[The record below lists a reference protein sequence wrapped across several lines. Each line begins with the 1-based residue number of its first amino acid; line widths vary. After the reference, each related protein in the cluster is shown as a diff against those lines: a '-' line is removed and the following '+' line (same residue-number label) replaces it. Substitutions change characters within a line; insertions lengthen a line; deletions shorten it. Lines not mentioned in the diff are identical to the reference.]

1 MVLPS
6 CLLLFCV
13 EISVFFFRALCG
25 GRANVFQPVQLIPP
39 HVPRVAVLITRQ
51 MEGPAKEWGRSGGGA
66 GGGEWKKGEVCDV
79 FINKKQLC
87 MMLTAGWSA
96 PRPNPALLL
105 LTFQRSGAYPR
116 QCAQSS
122 LSRSGSVQGS
132 GGGRPWLSLLPGPQK
147 HTQTAK
153 AEQAFTGPA

>member
-1 MVLPS
+1 MGPW
-6 CLLLFCV
+6 CGEREREGKRKREREV
-13 EISVFFFRALCG
+13 E
-25 GRANVFQPVQLIPP
+25 
-39 HVPRVAVLITRQ
+39 
-51 MEGPAKEWGRSGGGA
+51 EGGG
-66 GGGEWKKGEVCDV
+66 CDV

-122 LSRSGSVQGS
+122 LSRSSSVQGS
-132 GGGRPWLSLLPGPQK
+132 GGGQPWLSFSYQSSETHSNSEDSLQILYV
-147 HTQTAK
+147 
-153 AEQAFTGPA
+153 QASTGSA

>member
-1 MVLPS
+1 M
-6 CLLLFCV
+6 
-13 EISVFFFRALCG
+13 G
-25 GRANVFQPVQLIPP
+25 
-39 HVPRVAVLITRQ
+39 PR
-51 MEGPAKEWGRSGGGA
+51 WGA
-66 GGGEWKKGEVCDV
+66 GGVEEGGGCDV

-105 LTFQRSGAYPR
+105 LTFQHSGAYPR

-132 GGGRPWLSLLPGPQK
+132 GGGRPWLSLSYPVLRNTLKQRGLPYLSRAFQDFQGANDSSLIFTINEFGSVK
-147 HTQTAK
+147 NIYTALHDFCIPDCTVSIPYDV
-153 AEQAFTGPA
+153 AVPTPLSSRH

>member
-1 MVLPS
+1 MWK
-6 CLLLFCV
+6 
-13 EISVFFFRALCG
+13 ERERG
-25 GRANVFQPVQLIPP
+25 
-39 HVPRVAVLITRQ
+39 
-51 MEGPAKEWGRSGGGA
+51 MEEGGG
-66 GGGEWKKGEVCDV
+66 CDV

-122 LSRSGSVQGS
+122 LSRSSSVQGS
-132 GGGRPWLSLLPGPQK
+132 EGGLPWLSLSYQSSETHPNSKGSL
-147 HTQTAK
+147 QTL
-153 AEQAFTGPA
+153 

>member
-1 MVLPS
+1 MRRDLV
-6 CLLLFCV
+6 
-13 EISVFFFRALCG
+13 FFRALCG
-25 GRANVFQPVQLIPP
+25 RRANVLQPVQLIPP
-39 HVPRVAVLITRQ
+39 YVPRVAVLITRQ
-51 MEGPAKEWGRSGGGA
+51 MEGPAKEWGRGGGV
-66 GGGEWKKGEVCDV
+66 GGGVEEGGGCDV

-122 LSRSGSVQGS
+122 LSRSGSAQGS
-132 GGGRPWLSLLPGPQK
+132 GGGRPWLSLSYQVPRNTLKQRGLCRPPQV
-147 HTQTAK
+147 QTDR
-153 AEQAFTGPA
+153 P